1 MTRWMLPFFDV
12 NTACCLVPRW
22 CIFRRLDYLV
32 DTIQQILARPP
43 PCPFWNHSKKYVEF
57 LKASLFSKGRLLPTD
72 EFPASGGIG

>member
-1 MTRWMLPFFDV
+1 MLMTRWILPFFDV

-43 PCPFWNHSKKYVEF
+43 LALPGTI
-57 LKASLFSKGRLLPTD
+57 LKNMLSF
-72 EFPASGGIG
+72 